1 MNLIAGKQD
10 QVIRIN
16 YATENEHVPR
26 TERSNRD
33 IKEIIRPSYH
43 WSPFLYLLRMLVKYT
58 VNESTKKLI
67 FFPNKNGVSKYY
79 SHYILLH

>member
-43 WSPFLYLLRMLVKYT
+43 
-58 VNESTKKLI
+58 
-67 FFPNKNGVSKYY
+67 
-79 SHYILLH
+79 